1 MQVHL
6 NNVYLQMV
14 NLINYLYQ
22 LQHDL
27 NVIKYFKLFLIIF
40 MNFSL
45 MEYYLYK
52 TNNLLILI

>member
-45 MEYYLYK
+45 IEYYLYK